1 MSLIYIRKAAK
12 NDLDQIMPIIDEA
25 KKFLK
30 EDGNPQWQSGYP
42 NVDAISTDIEQDAAW
57 VLIVDQK
64 VAGYTAVTSG
74 PDPNYHQ
81 IDGRW
86 NNDLDPYVAIHRV
99 AISNEYRGMHLASYL
114 LSSLISLHYAEDVR
128 NYRVDTFRR
137 NEIVQHLV
145 KDAGFIER
153 GTIKNDDPI
162 DPYRVAYELNL

>member
-114 LSSLISLHYAEDVR
+114 LSSLISLHYAEGVR

-153 GTIKNDDPI
+153 ETIKNDDPI
-162 DPYRVAYELNL
+162 DTYRVAYELNL

>member
-114 LSSLISLHYAEDVR
+114 LSSLISLHYAEGVR
-128 NYRVDTFRR
+128 NYRVDTLRR

>member
-1 MSLIYIRKAAK
+1 MSLVCIRKAAK

-114 LSSLISLHYAEDVR
+114 LSSLISLHYAEGVR

>member
-30 EDGNPQWQSGYP
+30 EDGNPHWQSGYP

-114 LSSLISLHYAEDVR
+114 LSSLISLHYAEGVR

>member
-74 PDPNYHQ
+74 PEPNYHQ

-114 LSSLISLHYAEDVR
+114 LSSLISLHYAEGVR

-162 DPYRVAYELNL
+162 DPYRVAYELIL

>member
-86 NNDLDPYVAIHRV
+86 NNDLDHYVAIHRV

-114 LSSLISLHYAEDVR
+114 LSSLISLHYAEGVR

>member
-114 LSSLISLHYAEDVR
+114 LSSLISLHYAEGVR
-128 NYRVDTFRR
+128 NYRGDTFRR

>member
-57 VLIVDQK
+57 VLIGDQK

-114 LSSLISLHYAEDVR
+114 LSSLISLHYAEGVR

>member
-86 NNDLDPYVAIHRV
+86 NNNLDPYVAIHRV

-114 LSSLISLHYAEDVR
+114 LSSLISLHYAEGVR

>member
-12 NDLDQIMPIIDEA
+12 NDLDQIMPIIDAA

-114 LSSLISLHYAEDVR
+114 LSSLISLHYAEGVR

>member
-1 MSLIYIRKAAK
+1 MSLIYIRKATK

-114 LSSLISLHYAEDVR
+114 LSSLISLHYAEGVR

-162 DPYRVAYELNL
+162 DPYRVAYKLNL

>member
-12 NDLDQIMPIIDEA
+12 NDLEQIMPIIDEA

-42 NVDAISTDIEQDAAW
+42 DADAINANIDQDAAW

-64 VAGYTAVTSG
+64 IAGYTAVASG
-74 PDPNYHQ
+74 SDPNYHQ
-81 IDGRW
+81 IDGLW
-86 NNDLDPYVAIHRV
+86 KNDLDPYVAIHRV

-114 LSSLISLHYAEDVR
+114 LSSLISLHYAERVR
-128 NYRVDTFRR
+128 NYRVDTFRI

-145 KDAGFIER
+145 KDAGFVKR
-153 GTIKNDDPI
+153 GNIKNDDPI

>member
-1 MSLIYIRKAAK
+1 MSLIYIRQAAK
-12 NDLDQIMPIIDEA
+12 NDLAQIMPIIDEA
-25 KKFLK
+25 KEFLK

-86 NNDLDPYVAIHRV
+86 KNDLDPYVAIHRV
-99 AISNEYRGMHLASYL
+99 AISNDYRGMHLASYL
-114 LSSLISLHYAEDVR
+114 LSSLISMHYDQGVR

-145 KDAGFIER
+145 KDAGFIRR
-153 GTIKNDDPI
+153 GIIKNDDPI

>member
-64 VAGYTAVTSG
+64 VAGYTAVTSD

-114 LSSLISLHYAEDVR
+114 LSSLISLHYAEGVR

>member
-1 MSLIYIRKAAK
+1 MSLVYIRQAAK
-12 NDLDQIMPIIDEA
+12 NDLDEIMPIIDEA
-25 KKFLK
+25 KRFLK

-42 NVDAISTDIEQDAAW
+42 DSATISSDIENGEAW
-57 VLIVDQK
+57 VLIVNQNI
-64 VAGYTAVTSG
+64 AGYTAVTSG

-86 NNDLDPYVAIHRV
+86 KNDLDPYVAIHRV

-114 LSSLISLHYAEDVR
+114 LSSLISMHYDQGVR
-128 NYRVDTFRR
+128 NYRVDTFRT

-145 KDAGFIER
+145 EDSGFTER

>member
-114 LSSLISLHYAEDVR
+114 LSSLISLHYAEGVR

>member
-114 LSSLISLHYAEDVR
+114 LSSLISLHYAEGVR
-128 NYRVDTFRR
+128 NYRVDTYRR

-153 GTIKNDDPI
+153 GTIKHDDPI

>member
-86 NNDLDPYVAIHRV
+86 NNYLDPYVAIHRV

-114 LSSLISLHYAEDVR
+114 LSSLISLHYAEGVR

>member
-74 PDPNYHQ
+74 PEPNYHQ

-114 LSSLISLHYAEDVR
+114 LSSLISLHYAEGVR

>member
-74 PDPNYHQ
+74 PEPNYHQ

>member
-64 VAGYTAVTSG
+64 VAGYTAVTSS

-114 LSSLISLHYAEDVR
+114 LSSLISLHYAEGVR

>member
-64 VAGYTAVTSG
+64 VAGYTAVTSD

-114 LSSLISLHYAEDVR
+114 LSSLISLHYAEGVR

-137 NEIVQHLV
+137 NEIVQHLF

-153 GTIKNDDPI
+153 GNIKNDDPI

>member
-12 NDLDQIMPIIDEA
+12 NDLNQIMPIIDEA

-114 LSSLISLHYAEDVR
+114 LSSLISLHYAEGVR

>member
-1 MSLIYIRKAAK
+1 MSLIYTRKAAK

-114 LSSLISLHYAEDVR
+114 LSSLISLHYAEGVR

>member
-1 MSLIYIRKAAK
+1 MSLIYIRKSAK

-114 LSSLISLHYAEDVR
+114 LSSLISLHYAEGVR

>member
-64 VAGYTAVTSG
+64 VAGYIAVTSG

-114 LSSLISLHYAEDVR
+114 LSSLISLHYAEGVR

>member
-81 IDGRW
+81 IDCRW

-114 LSSLISLHYAEDVR
+114 LSSLISLHYAEGVR

>member
-1 MSLIYIRKAAK
+1 MSLIYVRKAAK

-57 VLIVDQK
+57 VLIGDQK

-114 LSSLISLHYAEDVR
+114 LSSLISLHYAEGVR

>member
-86 NNDLDPYVAIHRV
+86 NNDLDPYVAIHRL
-99 AISNEYRGMHLASYL
+99 AISNEYRGMHLPTYL
-114 LSSLISLHYAEDVR
+114 LSSLISLHYAEGVR

>member
-12 NDLDQIMPIIDEA
+12 NDLDQIMPIIVEA

-114 LSSLISLHYAEDVR
+114 LSSLISLHYAEGVR